1 MYEEYDFRVSAYFIF
16 KGYCRAI
23 NTLNILHI
31 KYTVLYF
38 NRTCFFANSLK
49 KRAKHRY
56 FIVSE

>member
-1 MYEEYDFRVSAYFIF
+1 MHEEYDFRVSAYFIF

-38 NRTCFFANSLK
+38 NRTCFLQ
-49 KRAKHRY
+49 
-56 FIVSE
+56 IV